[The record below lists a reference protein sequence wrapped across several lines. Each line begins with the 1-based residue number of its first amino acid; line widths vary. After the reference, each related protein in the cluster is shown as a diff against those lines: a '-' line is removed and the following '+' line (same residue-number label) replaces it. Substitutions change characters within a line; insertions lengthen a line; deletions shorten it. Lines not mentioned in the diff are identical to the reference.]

1 MKVSKVIFGC
11 IALVGVIEVDVV
23 SSMESLTSTQS
34 ISNNKTQ
41 GAEDALA
48 EQKKI
53 IDGLIPN
60 LLNNENSEPRT
71 YDKDKV
77 QELFGILLKNRSKRL
92 CYYTQTQFVS
102 RFLGDI
108 FALECGVSGTI
119 RQISDRIPF
128 NLCPSIEFFMKDFE
142 FRFSLTYSTLSDLQN
157 TIYDI

>member
-1 MKVSKVIFGC
+1 
-11 IALVGVIEVDVV
+11 
-23 SSMESLTSTQS
+23 MESLTSTQS

-53 IDGLIPN
+53 IDGLIPR
-60 LLNNENSEPRT
+60 LLNDKNSEPRT

-77 QELFGILLKNRSKRL
+77 QELFGILLKNRSKCL

-108 FALECGVSGTI
+108 FALECGIVGTI
-119 RQISDRIPF
+119 QKINDRLHSD
-128 NLCPSIEFFMKDFE
+128 LCTSVEIFMKDFE
-142 FRFSLTYSTLSDLQN
+142 FSFFQTYLMLSELQ